1 MIFPGFHNNIILP
14 NVNKELGELEG
25 FLTEEQGRIALVK
38 YLRYN
43 PGIAVTWLTGKEL
56 LSLQRLMV
64 RAMFQKDFFLAICS
78 RGMSKSWTAAVFC
91 FLYALFE
98 PNSRIGI
105 LSKTFRQS
113 QIVFRYIE
121 EFANSPEGVL
131 LRQCFQK
138 EPSHKNEIWR
148 MELGS
153 STIVCLPL
161 GEAGK
166 LRGFRFSVVVI
177 DELLLLPKDVVQEVI
192 LPFLRPSVDPVKHA
206 KIEKEENYLISK
218 GFMKEEDRTIF
229 ANPKFIGLSS
239 ASYHFEFL
247 YELYKSYKDKIYNVD
262 NVVSQ
267 RYGIMQ
273 LAYETVSHTKI
284 YNPNFINEMK
294 SSMSQQAFERE
305 FGSLFTDDS
314 GGYFSK
320 KKMEECTVRP
330 GNDPT
335 IEIDGDPKRKYILA
349 IDPSWSKS
357 EASDHFAM
365 SVLKLNEENRTGT
378 LVHNYAVAGGQMQD
392 HMTYLRYILEHFNI
406 VFVIIDHAG
415 RWFLEDANLS
425 TIFAEAKITLDF
437 IDTDFMDDDYALAL
451 HKAKNSYNS
460 VLRRIAYA
468 QYFSPPW
475 IRRANEMLAA
485 SFDHKKILFAAPA
498 INDRFKSMINST
510 KVPVD
515 TLRYNPKKDDLEDR
529 ARLADFIE
537 HQVYLIDETKNEIAL
552 IQLTSESDSAVHKFR
567 LPVNVR
573 KSDSPNK
580 PRRDNYTSL
589 LLGNW
594 AMKCYY
600 DMVYAPPPQ
609 KDSFV
614 PFFVR

>member
-1 MIFPGFHNNIILP
+1 MLFQGFNNNIIVP
-14 NVNKELGELEG
+14 NMNEELGKLKG
-25 FLTEEQGRIALVK
+25 FLTEEEGRVALVK

-43 PGIAVTWLTGKEL
+43 PGVTVEWLTGKEL
-56 LSLQRLMV
+56 LPFQRLMI
-64 RAMFQKDFFLAICS
+64 RSMFVKDFFLAVCS
-78 RGMSKSWTAAVFC
+78 RGLSKSWTAAVFC
-91 FLYALFE
+91 FLFALFQ
-98 PNSRIGI
+98 PGSRIGI

-113 QIVFRYIE
+113 QIVFRNIE
-121 EFANSPEGVL
+121 DFANSPEGIL
-131 LRQCFQK
+131 LRQCLVK

-153 STIVCLPL
+153 SHIVCLPL

-166 LRGFRFSVVVI
+166 LRGFRFNVVVI
-177 DELLLLPKDVVQEVI
+177 DELLLLPKDVIENVI
-192 LPFLRPSVDPVKHA
+192 LPFLTVNFDPVKQA
-206 KIEKEENYLISK
+206 KTEKQEDFLIGR
-218 GFMKEEDRTIF
+218 GFMKEEERTVF
-229 ANPKFIGLSS
+229 PNPKFIGLSS
-239 ASYHFEFL
+239 ASYHFEYL
-247 YELYKSYKDKIYNVD
+247 YELYKSYVKRIYNVD
-262 NVVSQ
+262 DKESKH
-267 RYGIMQ
+267 YGVMQ
-273 LAYETVSHTKI
+273 FAYQVAENTKL
-284 YNPNFINEMK
+284 YNINFVKDMK
-294 SSMSQQAFERE
+294 TRMSEQAFNRE
-305 FGSLFTDDS
+305 FGSVFTDDS

-320 KKMEECTVRP
+320 KKMEECTIKP
-330 GNDPT
+330 KNEPT
-335 IEIDGDPKRKYILA
+335 IEIEGDSKRKYILA

-365 SVLKLNEENRTGT
+365 SVLKLNEENRTAT

-392 HMTYLRYILEHFNI
+392 HMIYLRYILTHFNI

-415 RWFLEDANLS
+415 RWFIEDANLS
-425 TIFAEAKITLDF
+425 TIFAEARLKLDF
-437 IDTDFMDDDYALAL
+437 IDTDFMDEDYAVAL

-460 VLRRIAYA
+460 TSNKIAYA

-485 SFDHKKILFAAPA
+485 SFDHRKIFFASPA
-498 INDRFKSMINST
+498 MNEKFDRM
-510 KVPVD
+510 KVSKIPVD
-515 TLRYNPKKDDLEDR
+515 SLKYNPKKEELEGR

-552 IQLTSESDSAVHKFR
+552 IQLTSESDSSVHKFR

-594 AMKCYY
+594 AMKCYF
-600 DMVYAPPPQ
+600 DMIYAPPPQ
-609 KDSFV
+609 NDSFV